1 MLFVAYYASAE
12 LGCHLSLGW
21 PMPARVLDLYVEFRR
36 HTNGRETPNGA
47 GLIGALSYFALDGI
61 GALEKEHMRNRVL
74 AGPPYSADERVAI
87 LDYCEGDVRA
97 LERLLP
103 ALVPYV
109 DWPRAL
115 LRGRYM
121 PAVARMEHTG
131 VPIDTTCLALLREH
145 WGHIQVELI
154 AEIDDSYQVFEGR
167 TFSSA
172 RFTAWLQRVGLRWP
186 HHETGRPD
194 LSDDTFREM
203 ARIYPIVAPLREL
216 RSSLA
221 DLRLNAL
228 AVGKDGRN
236 RTLLSPFHARS
247 GRNAPSNTK
256 FIFGPSVWLRG
267 LIRPPPGH
275 GLAYID
281 WCQQEFGIA
290 AALSCDPLMRAAYEL
305 GDCYLT
311 FAK

>member
-1 MLFVAYYASAE
+1 M
-12 LGCHLSLGW
+12 
-21 PMPARVLDLYVEFRR
+21 
-36 HTNGRETPNGA
+36 N
-47 GLIGALSYFALDGI
+47 
-61 GALEKEHMRNRVL
+61 
-74 AGPPYSADERVAI
+74 
-87 LDYCEGDVRA
+87 
-97 LERLLP
+97 
-103 ALVPYV
+103 
-109 DWPRAL
+109 
-115 LRGRYM
+115 
-121 PAVARMEHTG
+121 
-131 VPIDTTCLALLREH
+131 
-145 WGHIQVELI
+145 
-154 AEIDDSYQVFEGR
+154 SYQVFEGR

-290 AALSCDPLMRAAYEL
+290 AALSCDPLMRAAYEF
-305 GDCYLT
+305 G
-311 FAK
+311 